1 MKIIRTP
8 RSMTVWSE
16 GLRREGV
23 TIGFVPTM
31 GALHDGHR
39 SLIRSARLQCDAL
52 VVSIFVNPTQFAPT
66 EDLTKYPRPI
76 AKDRA
81 LCRGEGVDVCFEPTA
96 QAMYPEGFQT
106 TVTVPALAR
115 RWEGA
120 ARPHHFAG
128 VATVVTK
135 LFGMVQPQL
144 ALFGQKDYQ
153 QTALVRQLVNDLN
166 LGVAILVR
174 QTVRER
180 DGLAMS
186 SRNVYLSPDER
197 RMAPLLFQS
206 LQAGRQMI
214 EGGKSDVAAIE
225 RIMRQTIE
233 REPTIHVEYL
243 AVCDPDSLEPLP
255 VVAARAVLLGAIRL
269 GPVRLIDNLPVKMPG
284 RKVPNQGFR
293 LKAAHDLAKR
303 EYGGSGI
310 QG

>member
-8 RSMTVWSE
+8 RSMTAWSE

-39 SLIRSARLQCDAL
+39 SLIRAARLQCDAL

-81 LCRGEGVDVCFEPTA
+81 LCRAEGVDVCFEPTIR
-96 QAMYPEGFQT
+96 AMYPEGFQSV
-106 TVTVPALAR
+106 VTMPAIAR
-115 RWEGA
+115 RWEGE
-120 ARPHHFAG
+120 ARPHHFVG
-128 VATVVTK
+128 VATVVAK
-135 LFGMVQPQL
+135 LFGIVQPHL

-153 QTALVRQLVNDLN
+153 QTALVRQLVDDLN

-174 QTVRER
+174 PTVREK

-197 RMAPLLFQS
+197 RIAPLLFHA
-206 LQAGRQMI
+206 LQAGRQTIVDGMT
-214 EGGKSDVAAIE
+214 DAVAIE
-225 RIMRQTIE
+225 RIMHQTIE
-233 REPTIHVEYL
+233 QEPAIHVEYL
-243 AVCDPDSLEPLP
+243 AVCAPDSLEPLP
-255 VVAARAVLLGAIRL
+255 AVATRALLLGAVRL
-269 GPVRLIDNLPVKMPG
+269 GSIRLIDNILVK
-284 RKVPNQGFR
+284 
-293 LKAAHDLAKR
+293 
-303 EYGGSGI
+303 
-310 QG
+310 